1 MNPTQADL
9 IKTDQQRHA
18 ALLAGDTDTLDAL
31 FTDDVIY
38 LHSTGVI
45 DSKQVYLDGLKSGK
59 TKYLQIDYQPAEYRV
74 GNGFALILGKV
85 AMQLLIEGVEKEV
98 RALIIS
104 SWRFESNGWRM
115 MSWQA
120 TK

>member
-1 MNPTQADL
+1 MNPTKEDL
-9 IKTDQQRHA
+9 IKADQQRHA
-18 ALLAGDTDTLDAL
+18 ALLASDTDTLDAL

-45 DSKQVYLDGLKSGK
+45 DSKQFYLDGLKQGK
-59 TKYLQIDYQPAEYRV
+59 TKYVQIDYQPAEYRV
-74 GNGFALILGKV
+74 FNGFALVLGKV
-85 AMQLLIEGVEKEV
+85 VMQLLIDGAAKEV

-104 SWRFESNGWRM
+104 AWRFENNRWRM

>member
-1 MNPTQADL
+1 MNPTKEDL

-18 ALLAGDTDTLDAL
+18 ALLASDTDTLDAL

-45 DSKQVYLDGLKSGK
+45 DSKQVYLDGLKQGK

-74 GNGFALILGKV
+74 FNGFALILGKV
-85 AMQLLIEGVEKEV
+85 VMQLLIEGATKEV

-104 SWRFESNGWRM
+104 TWRFEDNRWRM

>member
-1 MNPTQADL
+1 MNPSQADL
-9 IKTDQQRHA
+9 IKSDQQRHN
-18 ALLAGDTDTLDAL
+18 ALLASDTDALDAL

-38 LHSTGVI
+38 LHSSGVI
-45 DSKQVYLDGLKSGK
+45 DNKQVYLDGLKQGK

-74 GNGFALILGKV
+74 FNGFALILGKV
-85 AMQLLIEGVEKEV
+85 AMQLLIEGAEKEV

-104 SWRFESNGWRM
+104 TWRFENHRWRM

>member
-1 MNPTQADL
+1 MNPTREDL
-9 IKTDQQRHA
+9 IQTDQRRHQ
-18 ALLAGDTDTLDAL
+18 ALLASDTDTLDAL

-45 DSKQVYLDGLKSGK
+45 ESKQVYLDGLKQGK
-59 TKYLQIDYQPAEYRV
+59 TRYLQIDYQPAEYRV
-74 GNGFALILGKV
+74 FDGFALILGKV
-85 AMQLLIEGVEKEV
+85 VMQLLIEGAAKEV

-104 SWRFESNGWRM
+104 TWRFENQRWRM